1 MIQKL
6 GIYQGDPQN
15 SYSERVT
22 IAERQ
27 GASEN
32 RNCED
37 KSTQRKTNFRIM
49 MCIFL
54 AGGADEDGATGD
66 ERGLLNGELEIFD
79 ADGVAPVGA
88 VAERMFFK

>member
-22 IAERQ
+22 IAEWQ

-37 KSTQRKTNFRIM
+37 KSTQIKTNFRIM
-49 MCIFL
+49 MCIYAIAL
-54 AGGADEDGATGD
+54 QY
-66 ERGLLNGELEIFD
+66 
-79 ADGVAPVGA
+79 VAKRFTEKPA
-88 VAERMFFK
+88 LS